1 MALMSRKAKITGI
14 GSYLPA
20 EVVSNDDL
28 SKILDTSDEW
38 ITTRSGIKQ
47 RHRAAEG
54 EATSDIALQAAQD
67 ALRVA
72 GITAQD
78 IDLII
83 VSTTTPDLTFPA
95 TAALV
100 QKKLGIHHGAAFD
113 VQAVCSGFVYGLSVA
128 SAMVEAGQAQRV
140 LLIGAETMTRL
151 LDWEDRATA
160 VLFGD
165 GGGAVVL
172 EATEIDSPDAPH
184 IVGSYLRSDGNLTDL
199 LYVDGGPSTTGTTG
213 KLRMQGREVYR
224 HAVGNI
230 AEAIESLLQKHDL
243 SVDDIDWF
251 VPHQANKRII
261 NGVAKKIGL
270 PPEKTVVTVQNHA
283 NTSAASIPLALHDL
297 VKSGRLASG
306 DVIML
311 EAMGGG
317 LTWGANLIIWA

>member
-1 MALMSRKAKITGI
+1 MSRKAKIIGI
-14 GSYLPA
+14 GSYLPS
-20 EVVSNDDL
+20 ETVSNDDL

-47 RHRAAEG
+47 RHRAADG
-54 EATSDIALQAAQD
+54 ETTSDIALAAAQQ
-67 ALRVA
+67 ALGNA
-72 GITAQD
+72 GVTAND
-78 IDLII
+78 IDMII

-100 QKKLGIHHGAAFD
+100 QKKLGISHGAAFD

-128 SAMVEAGQAQRV
+128 SAMVETGQTERA

-172 EATEIDSPDAPH
+172 EATEVNAESEPH
-184 IVGSYLRSDGNLTDL
+184 IIGSYLRSDGNLTDL

-230 AEAIESLLQKHDL
+230 AEAINSLLQRHEL
-243 SVDDIDWF
+243 TVDDIDWF

-261 NGVAKKIGL
+261 DGVAKKIGL

-283 NTSAASIPLALHDL
+283 NTSAASIPLALHEL
-297 VKSGRLASG
+297 VKSGRVSSG
-306 DVIML
+306 DLIML

-317 LTWGANLIIWA
+317 LTWGANLIRWA

>member
-1 MALMSRKAKITGI
+1 MSRKARITGI
-14 GSYLPA
+14 GSYLPDEIVTNA
-20 EVVSNDDL
+20 DL

-47 RHRAAEG
+47 RHRAAQG
-54 EATSDIALQAAQD
+54 EATSDLALKAAQAALGD
-67 ALRVA
+67 A

-100 QKKLGIHHGAAFD
+100 QKKLGINHGAAFD

-128 SAMVEAGQAQRV
+128 SAMVETGQAQRV

-151 LDWEDRATA
+151 LDWEDRSTA

-172 EATEIDSPDAPH
+172 EATEIATPDTPH

-199 LYVDGGPSTTGTTG
+199 LYVDGGPSTTGTIG

-230 AEAIESLLQKHDL
+230 AEAIESLLQKHNL
-243 SVDDIDWF
+243 TVADIDWF

-261 NGVAKKIGL
+261 DGVAKKIGL
-270 PPEKTVVTVQNHA
+270 PSEKTVVTVQNHA
-283 NTSAASIPLALHDL
+283 NTSAASIPLALHEL

-306 DVIML
+306 DLVML

>member
-1 MALMSRKAKITGI
+1 MSRKAKITGI

-20 EVVSNDDL
+20 EIISNNEL
-28 SKILDTSDEW
+28 SKTLDTSDEW

-54 EATSDIALQAAQD
+54 EATSDIALQAAQA
-67 ALRVA
+67 ALSDA

-100 QKKLGIHHGAAFD
+100 QKKLGINHGAAFD

-128 SAMVEAGQAQRV
+128 SAMVETGQAQRV

-151 LDWEDRATA
+151 LDWEDRTTA

-172 EATEIDSPDAPH
+172 EATEITTPDAPH
-184 IVGSYLRSDGNLTDL
+184 IVGSYLRSDGNLIDL

-230 AEAIESLLQKHDL
+230 AEAIESLLQKHNL
-243 SVDDIDWF
+243 TVDDIDWF

-261 NGVAKKIGL
+261 DGVAKKIGL
-270 PPEKTVVTVQNHA
+270 PVEKTVVTVQEHA

-297 VKSGRLASG
+297 VKSGRVASG
-306 DVIML
+306 DVLML

-317 LTWGANLIIWA
+317 LTWGANLVIWA

>member
-1 MALMSRKAKITGI
+1 MPRKAKITGI
-14 GSYLPA
+14 GSYLPD

-47 RHRAAEG
+47 RHRAADG
-54 EATSDIALQAAQD
+54 EATSDIALAAAQQ
-67 ALRVA
+67 ALSHA
-72 GITAQD
+72 GITAGD
-78 IDLII
+78 IDMII

-100 QKKLGIHHGAAFD
+100 QKKLGISHGAAFD

-128 SAMVEAGQAQRV
+128 SAMVETGQAERA

-172 EATEIDSPDAPH
+172 EATDINAETEPH
-184 IVGSYLRSDGNLTDL
+184 IIGSYLRSDGNLTDL

-230 AEAIESLLQKHDL
+230 AEAINSLLQRHEL
-243 SVDDIDWF
+243 TVGDIDWF

-261 NGVAKKIGL
+261 DGVAKKIGL
-270 PPEKTVVTVQNHA
+270 PAEKTVVTVQSHA
-283 NTSAASIPLALHDL
+283 NTSAASIPLALHEL
-297 VKSGRLASG
+297 LKSGRVSSG
-306 DVIML
+306 DLIML

-317 LTWGANLIIWA
+317 LTWGANLIRWA

>member
-1 MALMSRKAKITGI
+1 MPRKAKITGI
-14 GSYLPA
+14 GSYLPD
-20 EVVSNDDL
+20 EIVSNDDL

-38 ITTRSGIKQ
+38 ITSRSGIKQ
-47 RHRAAEG
+47 RHRAADG
-54 EATSDIALQAAQD
+54 EATSDIALAAAQQ
-67 ALRVA
+67 AVSHA
-72 GITAQD
+72 GITAGD
-78 IDLII
+78 IDMII

-100 QKKLGIHHGAAFD
+100 QKKLGISHGAAFD

-128 SAMVEAGQAQRV
+128 SAMVETGQAERA

-172 EATEIDSPDAPH
+172 EATDIDAETEPH
-184 IVGSYLRSDGNLTDL
+184 IIGSYLRSDGNLTDL

-230 AEAIESLLQKHDL
+230 AEAINSLLQRHEL
-243 SVDDIDWF
+243 TVDDIDWF

-261 NGVAKKIGL
+261 DGVAKKIGL
-270 PPEKTVVTVQNHA
+270 PAEKTVVTVQSHA
-283 NTSAASIPLALHDL
+283 NTSAASIPLALHEL
-297 VKSGRLASG
+297 VKSGRVSSG
-306 DVIML
+306 DLIML

-317 LTWGANLIIWA
+317 LTWGANLIRWA

>member
-1 MALMSRKAKITGI
+1 MSRKAKITGI

-28 SKILDTSDEW
+28 SKILGTSDEW

-261 NGVAKKIGL
+261 DGVAKKIGL

>member
-261 NGVAKKIGL
+261 DGVAKKIGL

>member
-20 EVVSNDDL
+20 EVVRNDDL

-261 NGVAKKIGL
+261 DGVAKKIGL

>member
-1 MALMSRKAKITGI
+1 MSRKAKITGI

-140 LLIGAETMTRL
+140 LLSGAETMTRL

-160 VLFGD
+160 VLIGD
-165 GGGAVVL
+165 GGGEVVL
-172 EATEIDSPDAPH
+172 EATEIDRSDAPH
-184 IVGSYLRSDGNLTDL
+184 IGGSYLRSDGNLTDL

-261 NGVAKKIGL
+261 DGVAKKIGL

-283 NTSAASIPLALHDL
+283 NTSAASIPLALHDW